1 MMRAGEKIATALVLT
16 SLLCTTHSIHADDE
30 GSFSMIASWVRDYTT
45 LERPGRAV
53 TVGTLEGTITILEG
67 SHSPF
72 VAGEHSFS
80 KCLVYAKQSEGKHN
94 LEAHCTQTDSSNDKF
109 HMGGTRHGGDT
120 ETGGGGTGVW
130 KLLGG
135 TGKYAGVS
143 GTCEYSVDYLAEN
156 WLVSTAEHC
165 KWHRQ

>member
-1 MMRAGEKIATALVLT
+1 MRASGKVATALVLT
-16 SLLCTTHSIHADDE
+16 GLLCTTHSIQADE
-30 GSFSMIASWVRDYTT
+30 GGSFSMMMVWVNDYQT

-53 TVGTLEGTITILEG
+53 TVGTLEGTMTILE
-67 SHSPF
+67 SSSSPF
-72 VAGEHSFS
+72 VAGEHSVS
-80 KCLVYAKQSEGKHN
+80 KCLVYAKKSEDKHS

-109 HMGGTRHGGDT
+109 HIGARRHGGDT

-130 KLLGG
+130 KFLGG

-143 GTCEYSVDYLAEN
+143 GTCEYSVEYLAGN
-156 WLVSTAEHC
+156 WAVNTARHC